1 MAIKKAS
8 LLWCFQQLDALHILF
23 VFIYTYKHKRYYVIQ
38 KPLTAFDFMIESRVF
53 VMQQILVKD
62 NSEGT

>member
-38 KPLTAFDFMIESRVF
+38 KPLTALDFMIESRVA
-53 VMQQILVKD
+53 VMQHLLIKE
-62 NSEGT
+62 NSQGS